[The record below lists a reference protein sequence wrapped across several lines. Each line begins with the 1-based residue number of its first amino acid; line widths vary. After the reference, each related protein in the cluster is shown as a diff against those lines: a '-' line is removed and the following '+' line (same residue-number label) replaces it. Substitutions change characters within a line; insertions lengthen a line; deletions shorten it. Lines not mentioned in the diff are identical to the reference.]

1 LPLVATA
8 WLHKCSILGSLVS
21 RYRGILIP
29 VARMSNRKN
38 MTLRLPAEQADEL
51 EAVARAE
58 GISVSDAVREAISD
72 HIERK
77 RKDKAFRERLREVME
92 RDREILER
100 LAR

>member
-1 LPLVATA
+1 MAMA
-8 WLHKCSILGSLVS
+8 DQ
-21 RYRGILIP
+21 
-29 VARMSNRKN
+29 KN
-38 MTLRLPAEQADEL
+38 MTLRLSAVQADEL

-58 GISVSDAVREAISD
+58 GISVSDAVREAITE

-77 RKDKAFRERLREVME
+77 RKDKVFRERLRAVME

>member
-1 LPLVATA
+1 MADQ
-8 WLHKCSILGSLVS
+8 
-21 RYRGILIP
+21 
-29 VARMSNRKN
+29 KN
-38 MTLRLPAEQADEL
+38 MTLRLSAVQADEL

-58 GISVSDAVREAISD
+58 GISVSDAVREAISE

-77 RKDKAFRERLREVME
+77 QNDKAFRERLRTVME